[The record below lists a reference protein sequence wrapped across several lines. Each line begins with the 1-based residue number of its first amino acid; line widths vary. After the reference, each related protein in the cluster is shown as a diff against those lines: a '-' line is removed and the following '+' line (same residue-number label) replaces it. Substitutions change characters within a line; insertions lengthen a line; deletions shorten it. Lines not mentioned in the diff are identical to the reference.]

1 MNYKIPL
8 IKDKIVDVLTSETVG
23 FSRIPEQARKTS
35 VERGFSFNLLIIGR
49 RRSGTRTLVN
59 NLFLS
64 PILSENRPDTL
75 STTCAQI
82 TENGVKLNVRIT
94 TCHDFNK
101 KKICE
106 YLQNM
111 NFSYFESNE
120 GFCQENL
127 SESEKLTDKRVHITI
142 FLLSTDNVSD
152 EEMKVVKCVSE
163 QTNLL
168 CVIGKA
174 DTYMENELSVR
185 KREISKILEDWRID
199 TFKPSYDPESTFK
212 RFNIEPPLS
221 ETASESE
228 RIAQEKPINMNMKK
242 EVNLELPLAIVASES
257 LFKINGQTRRG
268 RLYRWGFVDVND
280 MTYNDF
286 LIMRRILIGT
296 NMEEIKEV
304 FERCFYENYRL
315 DRLKKKDFTLR
326 YRSEKLLELYS
337 EWRQIPA
344 PIMAMPAQLTG
355 PEEPTQSEDVF
366 AIIEN

>member
-1 MNYKIPL
+1 MSYKIPL
-8 IKDKIVDVLTSETVG
+8 MKEKIVDVLTSETVG

-64 PILSENRPDTL
+64 PILSEDRPDSL
-75 STTCAQI
+75 STTCAQV

-101 KKICE
+101 RKICE
-106 YLQNM
+106 YLNNM

-120 GFCQENL
+120 GICRENL
-127 SESEKLTDKRVHITI
+127 TESENSMDKRVHMAI

-163 QTNLL
+163 QTNLM

-174 DTYMENELSVR
+174 DTYMDNELFDR
-185 KREISKILEDWRID
+185 KREIAKFLDDWQIK
-199 TFKPSYDPESTFK
+199 TFKPSYDPDSSFK
-212 RFNIEPPLS
+212 KFNIDSGLS
-221 ETASESE
+221 ESGSEAE
-228 RIAQEKPINMNMKK
+228 QIAQEKPINPKK
-242 EVNLELPLAIVASES
+242 DVNLELPLAIVASES
-257 LFKINGQTRRG
+257 LFKVNGQTRRG

-286 LIMRRILIGT
+286 LILRRILIGA
-296 NMEEIKEV
+296 NMEEIKEAY
-304 FERCFYENYRL
+304 ERNFYEDYRL
-315 DRLKKKDFTLR
+315 DRLNKKEATIK
-326 YRSEKLLELYS
+326 YRSDKLLELYS
-337 EWRQIPA
+337 EWQKIPVPIINIQAQIT
-344 PIMAMPAQLTG
+344 Q
-355 PEEPTQSEDVF
+355 PEDAAQSEDVF